1 MKIISSD
8 KSNSEIDAPR
18 IRVRFAPSPT
28 GFLHI
33 GSLRTALYN
42 ELLAKNKGGDFILRI
57 EDTDRARAVEGG
69 IENICRTLED
79 CGIVPNEGVWIDN
92 KNRVIQRGD
101 FGPYVQSER
110 QQKHLEYAK
119 DLIRMNKAYYCFC
132 SSERLEKLRQDQQI
146 AKQPTMYDGL
156 CRAITN
162 DEAEKRIA
170 KGESYVVRLKLPKTG
185 NVTVIDEI
193 HGEIKFEWAGI
204 DDQVIIKSD
213 GMPTYHLAA
222 TCDDHDMVISHVLRG
237 DEWLPSTPKHVF
249 IYEAFGW
256 TIPKFAHLPLLL
268 NSDHSKLS
276 KRQGD
281 VAVTDYLSKGYLPE
295 AIINFVALLGWNPG
309 TDLEVFSHDELVE
322 HFDLAKVNK
331 SGAVFNVEKLDWL
344 NSQYLRTIPQEQYL
358 SLTHPFVQELTDNS
372 AFIDRALLLVRDRVV
387 KLPDVVSL
395 TEYLFRSTLDLSTVS
410 LTWKTQPPAEATERI
425 EAVKET
431 LERMSDEEIGNI
443 ETVELRIKSLIL
455 EKGWGNGDTLW
466 PVRVALSGKERSPG
480 PFELISTYGKER
492 SLQRLKS
499 AIQHLENLV

>member
-1 MKIISSD
+1 MNKPLT
-8 KSNSEIDAPR
+8 KV
-18 IRVRFAPSPT
+18 RVRFAPSPT
-28 GFLHI
+28 GYLHI

-42 ELLAKNKGGDFILRI
+42 ELLAKHLGGDFILRI
-57 EDTDRARAVEGG
+57 EDTDRARAVENG
-69 IENICRTLED
+69 IENICRSLEE
-79 CGIVPNEGVWIDN
+79 CGVIPNEGVWIDN

-101 FGPYVQSER
+101 FGPYIQSER
-110 QQKHLEYAK
+110 QQKHLAYAK

-132 SSERLEKLRQDQQI
+132 SSERLEKLREDQQI
-146 AKQPTMYDGL
+146 SKRPTMYDGL

-162 DEAEKRIA
+162 DEAEKRIE

-185 NVTVIDEI
+185 SVSVVDEI
-193 HGEIKFEWAGI
+193 RGEIKFEWSCI

-222 TCDDHDMVISHVLRG
+222 TCDDHDMAISHVLRG

-256 TIPKFAHLPLLL
+256 SIPKFAHLPLLL

-281 VAVTDYLSKGYLPE
+281 VAVTDYLTKGYLPE
-295 AIINFVALLGWNPG
+295 AVINFVALLGWNPG
-309 TDLEVFSHDELVE
+309 TDREVFSHDELAE

-358 SLTHPFVQELTDNS
+358 SLTHPFVQELTDD
-372 AFIDRALLLVRDRVV
+372 AALRDRVLLLVRDRVV
-387 KLPDVVSL
+387 KTSDVVQL
-395 TEYLFRSTLDLSTVS
+395 TDYLFKQSFDFSTVS
-410 LTWKTQPPAEATERI
+410 LTWKTQTPTEAIERI
-425 EAVKET
+425 EAVCDV
-431 LERMSDEEIGNI
+431 LNQMPDDEIASIPN
-443 ETVELRIKSLIL
+443 VEQRLKSLIA

-466 PVRVALSGKERSPG
+466 PVRVALSGQDKSPG

-492 SLQRLKS
+492 AIQRLKS
-499 AIQHLENLV
+499 AIQHLENLI